1 MACIHRLIETD
12 QVGKTITEP
21 RTILPYCR
29 SVPKSKFDKQLR
41 HAGMGGVD
49 SEARRIGY
57 NDGMSFDR
65 E

>member
-49 SEARRIGY
+49 SEARRIG
-57 NDGMSFDR
+57 
-65 E
+65 